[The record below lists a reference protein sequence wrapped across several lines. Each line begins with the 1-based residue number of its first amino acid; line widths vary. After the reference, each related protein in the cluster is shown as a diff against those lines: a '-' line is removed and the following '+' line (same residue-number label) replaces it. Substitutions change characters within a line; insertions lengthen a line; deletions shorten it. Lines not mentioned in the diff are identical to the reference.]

1 MYVNQFEHERS
12 WSDLACSVMFELI
25 GELKDCSFIESQ
37 TYQPYCVIHRTAQM
51 EKNVREQLNLKK

>member
-1 MYVNQFEHERS
+1 
-12 WSDLACSVMFELI
+12 MFELI